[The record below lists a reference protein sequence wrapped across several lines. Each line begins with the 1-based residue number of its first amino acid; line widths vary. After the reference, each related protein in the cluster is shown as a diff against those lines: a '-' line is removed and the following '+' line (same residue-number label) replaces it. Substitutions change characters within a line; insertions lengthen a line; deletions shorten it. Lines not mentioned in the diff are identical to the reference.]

1 MIAMIPEISCLS
13 FIVGT
18 SLISIFNAVLR
29 QRWEEKKVK
38 EEQEKFAVHHGV
50 LWSETGFP

>member
-1 MIAMIPEISCLS
+1 MIAMIPETSCLS

-29 QRWEEKKVK
+29 QRWEEQKGEGRTSKVCSTP
-38 EEQEKFAVHHGV
+38 
-50 LWSETGFP
+50 WSSLV